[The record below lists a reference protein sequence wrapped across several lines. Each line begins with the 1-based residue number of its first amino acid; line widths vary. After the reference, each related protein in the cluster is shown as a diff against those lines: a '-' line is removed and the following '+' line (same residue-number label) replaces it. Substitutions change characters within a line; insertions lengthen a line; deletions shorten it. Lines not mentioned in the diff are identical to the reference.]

1 MNVEGTRR
9 MERSLRKGFVPN
21 GPRLIS
27 RVLGMS
33 VVLMLTIS
41 LGASGLQSVSF
52 AQSGGVEQTQP
63 QGDVTSLVAEGDQL
77 VLESRFEEAEAKYG
91 EAIRLD
97 PNNPLPYT
105 RWSRLLALDMK
116 PDDAAAKAQMATQIA
131 PTNAEAYA
139 RLARARDWQGRYD
152 EALMAAQQA
161 ITLDPNYAEGYAFL
175 SEVYLDM
182 GQVAQADAQAS
193 RALQL
198 DPNSAEA
205 HRSKAFV
212 FAAQNDLDAAIKE
225 AERAAQTEPMLWV
238 RFDDLATMLYLI
250 EDYNQA
256 ITFYQRAIDIRPKAA
271 SYTGMGLSHIALDQ
285 LPQALTALQA
295 AVNLDSGYGQGQAA
309 LGLVYAKMGQCAQAM
324 PYIQQALQLDP
335 TLALAK
341 QGQDLC
347 GGGAADTPALPP
359 GTLAP
364 PPVQIDAP
372 LPDQTP
378 AVIVVTA
385 APVQPPAPVVTV
397 IPIQPPSPPPP
408 PPPPPPQPM
417 LTGKIAYPVFDAER
431 RVYDIY
437 LANADGSNRQR
448 IIPEASSPDLSPDG
462 SQIAYRFWD
471 DSMRGVW
478 ARRLD
483 GTEQRILTQHA
494 FLEDTSPKWAPAAD
508 LIAFASLRESD
519 RRPRVY
525 LSSGSK
531 FDWAVK
537 GGAGTTFGESPNW
550 LPDGRIIYNG
560 CIGNNCGLIVMNND
574 GGVPQQITT
583 DPSDKNPDVSPDGSQ
598 VAFMSQRD
606 GNWEIYT
613 SDLQGSNLK
622 RLTSDP
628 ANDGLPVWSPD
639 GLSIAFGSDRGGVWA
654 IWVMNADG
662 SNQRQMFALEGPLD
676 GHVRNE
682 QDFAS
687 RGWTDENISWVP

>member
-1 MNVEGTRR
+1 MNAEGIRR
-9 MERSLRKGFVPN
+9 MEWSLKKGHVPN
-21 GPRLIS
+21 GTRLIS
-27 RVLGMS
+27 KVLGMS
-33 VVLMLTIS
+33 FVLMLTVS
-41 LGASGLQSVSF
+41 LGASGLQSVSL
-52 AQSGGVEQTQP
+52 AQSGGGQQTQP

-77 VLESRFEEAEAKYG
+77 VLQSRFEEAEAKYG

-105 RWSRLLALDMK
+105 RWSRLLVLDMK
-116 PDDAAAKAQMATQIA
+116 PDDAAAKAQMAIQIA

-139 RLARARDWQGRYD
+139 RLSRARDWQRRYD

-161 ITLDPNYAEGYAFL
+161 ITLDPNYAEGYAVL

-193 RALQL
+193 KALQL
-198 DPNSAEA
+198 DPNNAEA

-212 FAAQNDLDAAIKE
+212 LAAQNNMEGAIKE

-256 ITFYQRAIDIRPKAA
+256 ITFYQRAIDIRPKAP
-271 SYTGMGLSHIALDQ
+271 SYTGMGLGHIALDQ

-295 AVNLDSGYGQGQAA
+295 AVNLNSGYAQGQAA
-309 LGLVYAKMGQCAQAM
+309 LGLVYARMGQCSQAL
-324 PYIQQALQLDP
+324 PHIQQALQLEP
-335 TLALAK
+335 GLALAK
-341 QGQDLC
+341 QAQDLC
-347 GGGAADTPALPP
+347 GGGAAAPLVPLP
-359 GTLAP
+359 GTPAP
-364 PPVQIDAP
+364 PPVQIDTP
-372 LPDQTP
+372 LPGPTP
-378 AVIVVTA
+378 IIIVVTA
-385 APVQPPAPVVTV
+385 TPGQQVQPPAPVVTV
-397 IPIQPPSPPPP
+397 IPIQQPSPPPP
-408 PPPPPPQPM
+408 PPTAQPI
-417 LTGKIAYPVFDAER
+417 LTGKIAYPVFDAGRQE
-431 RVYDIY
+431 YDIY

-448 IIPEASSPDLSPDG
+448 IIGEASSPDLSPDG
-462 SQIAYRFWD
+462 NQIAYRSWEG
-471 DSMRGVW
+471 STRGVW

-508 LIAFASLRESD
+508 LVTFASRRESD

-531 FDWAVK
+531 YDWVVK
-537 GGAGTTFGESPNW
+537 TGAEAAYGEAPNW

-583 DPSDKNPDVSPDGSQ
+583 TPSDTNPDVSPNGSQ
-598 VAFMSQRD
+598 IAFMSQRD

-639 GLSIAFGSDRGGVWA
+639 GLSIAFASDRGGVWA
-654 IWVMNADG
+654 I
-662 SNQRQMFALEGPLD
+662 
-676 GHVRNE
+676 
-682 QDFAS
+682 
-687 RGWTDENISWVP
+687 

>member
-63 QGDVTSLVAEGDQL
+63 QGDVSSLVAEGDQL

-250 EDYNQA
+250 EDYGQA
-256 ITFYQRAIDIRPKAA
+256 IAFYQRAIDIRPKAP
-271 SYTGMGLSHIALDQ
+271 SYTSMGLGHIALDE
-285 LPQALTALQA
+285 LPQALAALQA
-295 AVNLDSGYGQGQAA
+295 AVNLDSGYAQGQAA
-309 LGLVYAKMGQCAQAM
+309 LGLVYARMGQCAQAL
-324 PYIQQALQLDP
+324 PHIQQALQLDP
-335 TLALAK
+335 GLALATQA
-341 QGQDLC
+341 QGLC
-347 GGGAADTPALPP
+347 GGGAVAPPIPPPGTPAL
-359 GTLAP
+359 

-372 LPDQTP
+372 LPVQTP
-378 AVIVVTA
+378 IIIVVTA
-385 APVQPPAPVVTV
+385 TPGQQVQPPAPVVTV
-397 IPIQPPSPPPP
+397 IPIQPPSPPPAP
-408 PPPPPPQPM
+408 PPGS
-417 LTGKIAYPVFDAER
+417 TGIDGQNRLSRVR
-431 RVYDIY
+431 RRTPGIRYI
-437 LANADGSNRQR
+437 SRQR
-448 IIPEASSPDLSPDG
+448 GRQQPPTHHWGGQFARPELRWQPDSLSLLGRQQPRSMGPPD
-462 SQIAYRFWD
+462 
-471 DSMRGVW
+471 
-478 ARRLD
+478 
-483 GTEQRILTQHA
+483 
-494 FLEDTSPKWAPAAD
+494 
-508 LIAFASLRESD
+508 
-519 RRPRVY
+519 
-525 LSSGSK
+525 
-531 FDWAVK
+531 
-537 GGAGTTFGESPNW
+537 
-550 LPDGRIIYNG
+550 
-560 CIGNNCGLIVMNND
+560 
-574 GGVPQQITT
+574 
-583 DPSDKNPDVSPDGSQ
+583 
-598 VAFMSQRD
+598 
-606 GNWEIYT
+606 
-613 SDLQGSNLK
+613 
-622 RLTSDP
+622 
-628 ANDGLPVWSPD
+628 
-639 GLSIAFGSDRGGVWA
+639 
-654 IWVMNADG
+654 
-662 SNQRQMFALEGPLD
+662 
-676 GHVRNE
+676 
-682 QDFAS
+682 
-687 RGWTDENISWVP
+687 